1 MYTPFPVSMS
11 FKLTKRLFV
20 VIIQNGITHSVK
32 KAVNEEV
39 LNRDP
44 ESERK
49 QDANP
54 WCGLN
59 TLVNIATQFSE
70 PAESDPKD

>member
-1 MYTPFPVSMS
+1 MPLAYEAPIRSHYPEWHCAV
-11 FKLTKRLFV
+11 
-20 VIIQNGITHSVK
+20 GEK
-32 KAVNEEV
+32 KAVDEEV
-39 LNRDP
+39 LNREP

-70 PAESDPKD
+70 PAEPDPKD